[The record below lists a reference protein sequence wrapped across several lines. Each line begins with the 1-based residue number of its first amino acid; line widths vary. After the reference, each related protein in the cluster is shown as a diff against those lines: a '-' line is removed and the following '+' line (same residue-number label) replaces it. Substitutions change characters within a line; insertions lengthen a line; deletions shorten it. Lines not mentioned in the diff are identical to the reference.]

1 METSSITTGATCVTG
16 SQLTTAEKVMKHSM
30 IALLGLSLTSCA
42 VLADVAHIAAAVVPA
57 QKAQPEVSAD
67 AKLNAVAQT
76 GVCFAEYAD
85 KAWAAYRVQSQAAK
99 QYYKAL
105 QVAQGKI
112 SGELDAEVRVANQM
126 QEAAN
131 KAGSAALQKFQL
143 CEVLGY
149 DAQQKLEA
157 GKGSQ

>member
-1 METSSITTGATCVTG
+1 MKCTISPNLVTSPAG
-16 SQLTTAEKVMKHSM
+16 SKLVRASGIM
-30 IALLGLSLTSCA
+30 LLGLSLTSCA

-57 QKAQPEVSAD
+57 STQPAQVTAEQ
-67 AKLNAVAQT
+67 KLNAVAQT

-85 KAWAAYRVQSQAAK
+85 KAWAAYRTQSQAAK

-105 QVAQGKI
+105 QVAQGKL
-112 SGELDAEVRVANQM
+112 SGELDAEVRVGNQM
-126 QEAAN
+126 QDAAN
-131 KAGSAALQKFQL
+131 KAGSEALRKFQL

-157 GKGSQ
+157 GKGGQ